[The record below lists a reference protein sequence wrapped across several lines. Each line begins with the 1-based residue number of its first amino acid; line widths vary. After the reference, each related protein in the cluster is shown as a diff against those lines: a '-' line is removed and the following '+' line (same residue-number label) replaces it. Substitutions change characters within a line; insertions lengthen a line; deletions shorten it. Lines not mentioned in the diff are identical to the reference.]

1 MSVLEDM
8 SNKVKQSKINNEG
21 DVLDI
26 TGTVTKNKYLY
37 DKEELHLKR
46 KIKDTKEQF
55 AIAEPIT
62 PELDKVKPK

>member
-26 TGTVTKNKYLY
+26 PGTVTKNKYLY

>member
-8 SNKVKQSKINNEG
+8 SNKVKQIEINNEG

-55 AIAEPIT
+55 AIAKPIT